1 MQPSFEMEAQE
12 AALPSDKLQNLRLGT
27 SSWAYEGWRGTV
39 YRRPYSKQRFSQ
51 DCLAEYAAYPQGGQA
66 LFRTVGIDHTFYR
79 PGASAQL
86 AHYAAQV
93 PEDFRFCSKV
103 WEEITIPAY
112 ADLPRYGAKAG
123 RPNPRFLDAL
133 LFKEEVLL
141 PALEGFGGKTGPF
154 IFEFQR
160 HGLDPA
166 AFFAALERLFAA
178 LPPEV
183 PYAVEVRDHRLLGPR
198 YRDLLR
204 AHRVAHVYNHWNAM
218 PPLARQH
225 ELLGGEFTAPFVLL
239 RLLMPLGLSHAE
251 AVKRYAPYDRLVE
264 PAPRM
269 RADTVALVR
278 QALLEDRSS
287 YVLVNNRAEGNA
299 PLTLE
304 AIADLLRRESAARP
318 V

>member
-1 MQPSFEMEAQE
+1 MTEDGPPIQP
-12 AALPSDKLQNLRLGT
+12 PDRDPRLRLGT

-39 YRRPYSKQRFSQ
+39 YHRAYPRQRFSQ
-51 DCLAEYAAYPQGGQA
+51 DCLAEYAAFPRDGQP

-79 PGASAQL
+79 PGTTAQL

-112 ADLPRYGAKAG
+112 ADLPRYGVKAG
-123 RPNPRFLDAL
+123 RPNPRFLDGT
-133 LFKEEVLL
+133 LFKEEVLE
-141 PALEGFGGKTGPF
+141 PALQGFGGKTGPF

-166 AFFAALERLFAA
+166 AFFTGLERLLAA
-178 LPPEV
+178 LPPEI

-204 AHRVAHVYNHWNAM
+204 AYRIAHVYNHWTAM

-225 ELLGGEFTAPFVLL
+225 ELLGRAFTAPFVLL

-251 AVKRYAPYDRLVE
+251 AVTRYAPYNRLVE

-278 QALLEDRSS
+278 QALQEDRSS

-299 PLTLE
+299 PLTLQ
-304 AIADLLRRESAARP
+304 AIAGMLRQEGGARP